1 MYGMGVVRGEPFS
14 QAAQSFMPE
23 LLYGTERS
31 SEKDVGVHMLWI
43 FLLLYFSPLSRKGN
57 GIVILFFIY
66 GLRHETGSNA
76 AKIPGDYWSYTW
88 SVSGIHRSIY
98 SLAVPLYFHI

>member
-1 MYGMGVVRGEPFS
+1 
-14 QAAQSFMPE
+14 
-23 LLYGTERS
+23 
-31 SEKDVGVHMLWI
+31 
-43 FLLLYFSPLSRKGN
+43 
-57 GIVILFFIY
+57 VILFFIY

-98 SLAVPLYFHI
+98 SLADPFIFTSDLNVAQWLGRFLIFTSYHKFPFSN